1 MYLVLPIHTVVTGV
15 IDSFMY
21 PHITSVFAPFKILQV
36 DIKHRLNTT
45 KQSYSTGK
53 VKQF

>member
-1 MYLVLPIHTVVTGV
+1 MYLALPIHTVVTGV
-15 IDSFMY
+15 INSFMY

-36 DIKHRLNTT
+36 DTKHRFNIT

-53 VKQF
+53 AKQF